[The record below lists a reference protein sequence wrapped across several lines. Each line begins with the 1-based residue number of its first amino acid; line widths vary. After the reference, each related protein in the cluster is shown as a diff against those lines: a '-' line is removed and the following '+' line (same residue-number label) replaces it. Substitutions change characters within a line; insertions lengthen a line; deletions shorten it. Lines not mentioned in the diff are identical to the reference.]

1 MLTYSSAELLLL
13 RPAASTINRTT
24 RKILFAHR
32 LWVPSRFRFRVVRSL
47 TVTTA
52 VAKPVLNSG
61 LHSLCPK
68 RLDRRS
74 VVALCLNVH
83 SARNKSASIQELIVS
98 NDADIFAVTE
108 TWHAC
113 SDDVALRRIVPP
125 GYRCLE
131 AARPARLATRS
142 TVDNNNLGGGV
153 ALIYRDNLKAKRL
166 KFDCAPVTFEY
177 VASTLSSAAARI
189 VFVVVYRPGSQPVRD
204 QFFTELTS
212 VLEAIAL
219 YSCDVVLTGD
229 FNIHVDDDADT
240 HAVRLADVLQSFGLV
255 QSVVGPTHVGGR
267 TLDLVITR
275 SDRPRPKI
283 DVDLPQVSDHS
294 LVRFQLPIQRP
305 PIQHVDVETRHWK
318 GFDAASFRADL
329 LASSLCCSFDS
340 YDGLSVDELQEIYDS
355 TLSQLLD
362 KYVPKRTIRRRYQPM
377 TPWFDSDCAAARRRT
392 RLSERIYRRSKAATD
407 RVVWVDRVRQLH
419 QLYAMKQN
427 TYWERKVAESQ
438 GNPRRLW
445 KTLDAVLCKSQLRST
460 PPVDGLTAD
469 GFLNAFEAKVESVRA
484 STASA
489 APPVFVGEGCTM
501 TFDMFHFIDAS
512 YIERLVRQA
521 PNKNCALDPVPIW
534 LVKQFAVET

>member
-1 MLTYSSAELLLL
+1 MRSFASIGLLFVLFPDAFKRLAPMLTYSAAELLLL

-32 LWVPSRFRFRVVRSL
+32 LRLPSRFRFRVVRSL
-47 TVTTA
+47 SARTTA
-52 VAKPVLNSG
+52 VAEPVLNSG
-61 LHSLCPK
+61 VLHSPCAK

-98 NDADIFAVTE
+98 NDTDVFAVTE

-131 AARPARLATRS
+131 AARPARLTTRS

-153 ALIYRDNLKAKRL
+153 ALIYRENLKAKRL

-177 VASTLSSAAARI
+177 VASTLSSADKRI

-212 VLEAIAL
+212 ILEAIAL

-240 HAVRLADVLQSFGLV
+240 HAVRLADVFQLFGLV

-318 GFDAASFRADL
+318 DFDAASFRADL
-329 LASSLCCSFDS
+329 LASSLCCSPDS
-340 YDGLSVDELQEIYDS
+340 YDGLSVDELQKIYDS
-355 TLSQLLD
+355 TLLQQRSCLTNMCGNEL
-362 KYVPKRTIRRRYQPM
+362 
-377 TPWFDSDCAAARRRT
+377 FD
-392 RLSERIYRRSKAATD
+392 
-407 RVVWVDRVRQLH
+407 VDTSR
-419 QLYAMKQN
+419 
-427 TYWERKVAESQ
+427 
-438 GNPRRLW
+438 
-445 KTLDAVLCKSQLRST
+445 
-460 PPVDGLTAD
+460 
-469 GFLNAFEAKVESVRA
+469 
-484 STASA
+484 
-489 APPVFVGEGCTM
+489 
-501 TFDMFHFIDAS
+501 
-512 YIERLVRQA
+512 
-521 PNKNCALDPVPIW
+521 
-534 LVKQFAVET
+534 